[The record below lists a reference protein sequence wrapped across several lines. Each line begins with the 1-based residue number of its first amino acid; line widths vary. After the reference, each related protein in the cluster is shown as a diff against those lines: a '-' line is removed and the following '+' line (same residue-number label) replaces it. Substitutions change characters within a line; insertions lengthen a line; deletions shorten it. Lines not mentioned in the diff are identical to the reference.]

1 MILSLT
7 TNQISAFKTS
17 FEVLDSLITE
27 VNLEISI
34 TGIVIR
40 EVNKSSKLL
49 VSLNLPAE
57 NFDTYDYTYSF
68 ESYNLGLD
76 VSSIT
81 SKLKTPLKYDSLT
94 LEVSSK
100 KVTLLLENFQRKEKK
115 HLILK
120 TTTSCP
126 CTTPSITPVE
136 YAVSISIS
144 SDLLTKYTK
153 ELNRS
158 SETFTIIVGGD
169 DDFVLELSNSE
180 TSFLLN
186 ESKYMSIF
194 YDILHDER
202 VEVSS
207 TLIATYFC
215 ILSKLGN
222 LSEFVDIYL
231 SPDTFTSVKY
241 TLGSLGT
248 FTVVLL

>member
-1 MILSLT
+1 MILTLT

-27 VNLEISI
+27 VNLEISL

-49 VSLNLPAE
+49 VSLNFPAE
-57 NFDTYDYTYSF
+57 NFDSYEYSYGF

-94 LEVSSK
+94 LEVTTK

-126 CTTPSITPVE
+126 CTMPSITPVE
-136 YAVSISIS
+136 YSVVISIS

-158 SETFTIIVGGD
+158 SETFTITVAGD

-186 ESKYMSIF
+186 ESKYLSIL
-194 YDILHDER
+194 YDER

-222 LSEFVDIYL
+222 LSEFVNIYL

-241 TLGSLGT
+241 QLGSLGT

>member
-49 VSLNLPAE
+49 VSLNFPAE
-57 NFDTYDYTYSF
+57 NFDSYEYTYGF

-94 LEVSSK
+94 LEVTAKS
-100 KVTLLLENFQRKEKK
+100 VTLLLENFQRKEKK

-136 YAVSISIS
+136 YSVVISIS

-158 SETFTIIVGGD
+158 SETFTITVTGD
-169 DDFVLELSNSE
+169 DDFILELSNSE

-186 ESKYMSIF
+186 ESKFLSIL
-194 YDILHDER
+194 YDER

-222 LSEFVDIYL
+222 LSEFVNIYL

-241 TLGSLGT
+241 QLGSLGT

>member
-57 NFDTYDYTYSF
+57 NFDTYDYTYGF

-115 HLILK
+115 HLVLK

-158 SETFTIIVGGD
+158 SETFTITVGGD

>member
-27 VNLEISI
+27 VNLEISLQ
-34 TGIVIR
+34 GIVIR

-57 NFDTYDYTYSF
+57 NFDTYEYTYGF
-68 ESYNLGLD
+68 ENYNLGLD

-94 LEVSSK
+94 LVVNSK

-115 HLILK
+115 HLVLK

-136 YAVSISIS
+136 YAVSICIS

-158 SETFTIIVGGD
+158 SETFTITVAGD
-169 DDFVLELSNSE
+169 DEFVLELSNSE
-180 TSFLLN
+180 TSFHLY
-186 ESKYMSIF
+186 ESKFMSVF
-194 YDILHDER
+194 YDINYDER

-222 LSEFVDIYL
+222 LSEFVNIYL

>member
-1 MILSLT
+1 MILSLN

-49 VSLNLPAE
+49 VSLNFPAE
-57 NFDTYDYTYSF
+57 NFDSYEYTYGF

-115 HLILK
+115 HLVLK

-136 YAVSISIS
+136 YSVVISIS

-158 SETFTIIVGGD
+158 SETFTIIVAGD
-169 DDFVLELSNSE
+169 DDFILELSNSE

-186 ESKYMSIF
+186 ESKYLSIL
-194 YDILHDER
+194 YDEK

-222 LSEFVDIYL
+222 LSEFVNIYL

-241 TLGSLGT
+241 QLGSLGT

>member
-7 TNQISAFKTS
+7 TNQISAIKTS

-27 VNLEISI
+27 VNLEISLQ
-34 TGIVIR
+34 GIVIR

-57 NFDTYDYTYSF
+57 NFDTYEYTYGF

-115 HLILK
+115 HLVLK

-126 CTTPSITPVE
+126 CTTPSITPIE
-136 YAVSISIS
+136 YSVVISIS

-158 SETFTIIVGGD
+158 CETFTITVAG
-169 DDFVLELSNSE
+169 DFVLELSNSE

-186 ESKYMSIF
+186 ESKYLSIL
-194 YDILHDER
+194 YDEKVD
-202 VEVSS
+202 VSS

-222 LSEFVDIYL
+222 LSEFVNIYL

-241 TLGSLGT
+241 QLGSLGT

>member
-27 VNLEISI
+27 VNLEISLQ
-34 TGIVIR
+34 GIVIR

-57 NFDTYDYTYSF
+57 NFDTYDYTYGF

-115 HLILK
+115 HLVLK

-158 SETFTIIVGGD
+158 SETFTITVGGD